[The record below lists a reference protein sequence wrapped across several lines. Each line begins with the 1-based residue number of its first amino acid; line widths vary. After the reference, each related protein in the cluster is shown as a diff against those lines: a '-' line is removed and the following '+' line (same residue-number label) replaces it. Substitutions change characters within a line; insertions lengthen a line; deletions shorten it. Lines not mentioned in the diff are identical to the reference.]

1 MASICQDRL
10 KAQGKKK
17 GNLATPCF
25 HDLSLYCLPLWSYL
39 TLWVMA
45 SILFHTQEGSMSTSR
60 GTWDLNEMMWSEESQ
75 IYHYNFPASVPMLIS
90 LSSSFPS
97 FIFPFLDWV
106 ACLPVLLKSNV
117 ELPWLHK
124 NSPDSQQTCLDHHLG
139 LNQLFFVTA
148 HRSEQTLLPGPVTH

>member
-60 GTWDLNEMMWSEESQ
+60 GTWDLNEMMWSEESR

-97 FIFPFLDWV
+97 FIFPFLL
-106 ACLPVLLKSNV
+106 ASFPPPLPSSLLLNLRCKYLS
-117 ELPWLHK
+117 ELLYAY
-124 NSPDSQQTCLDHHLG
+124 HHHRMKIC
-139 LNQLFFVTA
+139 LFFSFSFFPWTS
-148 HRSEQTLLPGPVTH
+148 R